1 MFSWTVVK
9 RTFPWSTKLDRQS
22 SVSTTVSDPA
32 SHDVWVSPERRF
44 CHPTNPRGRRAS
56 NRRHNHRNGHTP
68 QKQRP
73 QTRVSRKTHPV
84 PNQAQRTQNPEKTIS
99 LVRRSARFWRRTG
112 RMARS
117 QLTGLTEN
125 SKDMGRPELESWAEK
140 FQRISSIAYVGQNDT
155 QLKSGRSKEAP
166 DAIYGK
172 MLIIASEVQ
181 EFKSVLFSLFTSLFV
196 DANIPAA

>member
-1 MFSWTVVK
+1 
-9 RTFPWSTKLDRQS
+9 
-22 SVSTTVSDPA
+22 
-32 SHDVWVSPERRF
+32 
-44 CHPTNPRGRRAS
+44 
-56 NRRHNHRNGHTP
+56 
-68 QKQRP
+68 
-73 QTRVSRKTHPV
+73 
-84 PNQAQRTQNPEKTIS
+84 
-99 LVRRSARFWRRTG
+99 
-112 RMARS
+112 MARS

-181 EFKSVLFSLFTSLFV
+181 KFKSVLFSLFTSLFV
-196 DANIPAA
+196 DANIQAS